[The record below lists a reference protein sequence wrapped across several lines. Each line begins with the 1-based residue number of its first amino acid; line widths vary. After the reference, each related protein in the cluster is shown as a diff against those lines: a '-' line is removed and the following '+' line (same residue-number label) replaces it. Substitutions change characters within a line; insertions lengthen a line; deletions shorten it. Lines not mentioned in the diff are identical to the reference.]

1 MMGEKVEA
9 RGGGGG
15 REEQQKVVVGLKR
28 SALIRDR
35 EGVSGQT
42 DRGHGNLLST
52 HLLLHIWA
60 TLAPSDR
67 SIL

>member
-1 MMGEKVEA
+1 MEA

-15 REEQQKVVVGLKR
+15 REEQQKVVRGLKG

-42 DRGHGNLLST
+42 DR
-52 HLLLHIWA
+52 A
-60 TLAPSDR
+60 TWKPAVHTPAAS
-67 SIL
+67 